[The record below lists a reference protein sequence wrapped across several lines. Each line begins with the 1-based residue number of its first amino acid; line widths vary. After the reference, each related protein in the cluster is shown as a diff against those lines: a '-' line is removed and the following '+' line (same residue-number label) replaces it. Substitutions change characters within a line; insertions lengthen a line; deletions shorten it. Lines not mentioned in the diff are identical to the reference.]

1 MIENFNSPKNNDDLR
16 SNEYV
21 KAKSDHIVGQMAR
34 PHPVSTVTKK
44 REKYQNLLVIS
55 IYLSIYIYIC
65 IYIYIH
71 TYIHM
76 KYNDKGIKLM
86 YV

>member
-1 MIENFNSPKNNDDLR
+1 MIKNFNSPKNNDDLR

-55 IYLSIYIYIC
+55 IYLSIYLS
-65 IYIYIH
+65 IYIYVCVSIYIYTL
-71 TYIHM
+71 TYT
-76 KYNDKGIKLM
+76 
-86 YV
+86 